1 MTNLPLLPCLLFPQ
15 AIFSAQITERA
26 PATSWLLRPRAASG
40 AARPRGSVPAHE
52 CGLAVGASRWRRAV
66 ARARRR
72 RCARA
77 CRFLAASASRYRR
90 SRSSSRRRA
99 SSRVR
104 PCGRGA
110 AAATGCCSTSARR
123 PLLGAEGPAHRGRH
137 VAKGPYHARPS
148 SRRGRAL
155 GGIGG
160 ASSARELLCDA
171 SFWRKKMA
179 QGGEDKATGQIS
191 HFLWLFN

>member
-1 MTNLPLLPCLLFPQ
+1 MSTTRPYSSSSAVRTRACHFFGCFGLALQAEPLALAEARQLAHAALQSGRRGGNELLLELGEGG
-15 AIFSAQITERA
+15 ARA
-26 PATSWLLRPRAASG
+26 PA
-40 AARPRGSVPAHE
+40 V
-52 CGLAVGASRWRRAV
+52 
-66 ARARRR
+66 
-72 RCARA
+72 
-77 CRFLAASASRYRR
+77 SASRCRR
-90 SRSSSRRRA
+90 SHLSSRRRA

>member
-1 MTNLPLLPCLLFPQ
+1 MVAGIFGKWRSREPTVNLGFRRVPGLVNCLETFRLQRCSARGLGVAILVGCARLPLLGCP
-15 AIFSAQITERA
+15 
-26 PATSWLLRPRAASG
+26 
-40 AARPRGSVPAHE
+40 
-52 CGLAVGASRWRRAV
+52 GLA
-66 ARARRR
+66 
-72 RCARA
+72 
-77 CRFLAASASRYRR
+77 LQR
-90 SRSSSRRRA
+90 SHSSSRRHA